1 LSTADVAARLSSA
14 IGRPIRHVDIPEAV
28 YRAQMAVAGLPNG
41 LVEMQIA
48 YCAAVKAGRVNIVT
62 GDVEALTGG
71 RPGDFAAWLA
81 PRAAAF
87 G

>member
-1 LSTADVAARLSSA
+1 
-14 IGRPIRHVDIPEAV
+14 
-28 YRAQMAVAGLPNG
+28 MAVAGLPNG